1 MRNSKT
7 ADTMPDLITDE
18 YVMEKCCGS
27 GCDQVKRDRA
37 LKLEGAK
44 GLMEFMNKQAS
55 FQENTRHVIGTLYE
69 CYKLQLK

>member
-1 MRNSKT
+1 MRTSKS
-7 ADTMPDLITDE
+7 AEENLAKPDE

-37 LKLEGAK
+37 LKLQGAEE
-44 GLMEFMNKQAS
+44 LMEHLRSYAIFGD
-55 FQENTRHVIGTLYE
+55 NTKHVIGTLYE